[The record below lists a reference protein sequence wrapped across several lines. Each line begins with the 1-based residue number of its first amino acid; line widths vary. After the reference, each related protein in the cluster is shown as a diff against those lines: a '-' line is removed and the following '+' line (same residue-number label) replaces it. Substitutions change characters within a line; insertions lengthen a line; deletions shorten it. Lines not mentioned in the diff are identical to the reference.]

1 MRNLLKTLAVALA
14 AVPAL
19 ASAAITDSKHDLSSL
34 SDAAVKSAASDQTC
48 IFCHTPH
55 KASTSLLL
63 WNHRL
68 SANASQG
75 WAAATTLAGTTL
87 PATVGDASKRCLSC
101 HDGTVALGDVMNSS
115 GAAAIIN
122 VDGGGGAGGDFMTAA
137 STIGATGLET
147 NHPVSVPY
155 PAGAGG
161 NAYGGIT
168 SEAKVA
174 DFRVVLADAT
184 CTSTTGICTT
194 APVAADGQKINLYG
208 TAAAPGIECG
218 SCHEV
223 HNKYGPGNQF
233 FLRVSQAQSA
243 ICIACHVK

>member
-1 MRNLLKTLAVALA
+1 MRNLLKTLAVMLG

-19 ASAAITDSKHDLSSL
+19 ASAAITNSPHDLSSA
-34 SDAAVKSAASDQTC
+34 STAAVNSTSDQTC

-68 SANASQG
+68 SSNANQG
-75 WAAATTLAGTTL
+75 WVASTTLAGTTL
-87 PATVGDASKRCLSC
+87 PAAVGDASKRCLSC
-101 HDGTVALGDVMNSS
+101 HDGTVALGDVMNAS
-115 GAAAIIN
+115 GVEAEIP
-122 VDGGGGAGGDFMTAA
+122 VSGGGGGGDRMTAA
-137 STIGATGLET
+137 STIGATGLAT

-161 NAYGGIT
+161 NTYGLIV
-168 SEAKVA
+168 SKAKVA
-174 DFRVVLADAT
+174 DFRAVLNNAT
-184 CTSTTGICTT
+184 CTSTTGICVT

-233 FLRVSQAQSA
+233 FLRVSTAQSA

>member
-1 MRNLLKTLAVALA
+1 MRNLLRTLAVVVA

-19 ASAAITDSKHDLSSL
+19 ASAVITNSKHDLASGSS
-34 SDAAVKSAASDQTC
+34 AAVKTSGATVTDQTC

-63 WNHRL
+63 WNHTM
-68 SANASQG
+68 SANTG
-75 WAAATTLAGTTL
+75 WTAATTLAGTPL
-87 PATVGDASKRCLSC
+87 PAAVQDASKRCLSC

-115 GAAAIIN
+115 GAAQTFTMT
-122 VDGGGGAGGDFMTAA
+122 GGTGAGNAFMTVA
-137 STIGATGLET
+137 STIGAGGLET

-161 NAYGGIT
+161 NTYAAIA
-168 SEAKVA
+168 SSANVA
-174 DFRVVLADAT
+174 DFRAVNAAT

-194 APVAADGQKINLYG
+194 APVAADGAKINLYG

-223 HNKYGPGNQF
+223 HNNGGNAY
-233 FLRVSQAQSA
+233 FLRVSTAGSA